1 MQDDYV
7 KTFAKIKMDDDRK
20 NDMRKMLENEMASSQ
35 KSAEASSVKPAKTTR
50 LTTGAKVGI
59 AAAAIAV
66 TMGGLFVVPASRN
79 AIYASV
85 RSLFGMEV
93 PEGAEDGVTKELED
107 RENRVVPTDE
117 DLPEEVIEEIASAVE
132 SQDQAADFYF
142 DSVIVTADYYEDTL
156 LNEYAN
162 YYAQQGY
169 TLLDIAED
177 DEIDEYYDQFEAGDW
192 YDTGFFVSYH
202 IGDNAY
208 GYEAYTYVFK
218 ASEEQFQAFLQF
230 KLNYINY
237 ERTEHGQPTVM
248 YEDFW
253 STSIDEE
260 GNTVYQASW
269 VGPDPVLK
277 LEPSDCAR
285 FANYSVMYDAE
296 NQLVVCY
303 VEEGGGVG

>member
-20 NDMRKMLENEMASSQ
+20 NDMRKALEQEMASSK
-35 KSAEASSVKPAKTTR
+35 KSAKTSR
-50 LTTGAKVGI
+50 LGTGAKIGI
-59 AAAAIAV
+59 AAAAV
-66 TMGGLFVVPASRN
+66 TLSVGSLLVIPTTRN
-79 AIYASV
+79 AISASV
-85 RSLFGMEV
+85 RTLFGMEV
-93 PEGAEDGVTKELED
+93 PEGAEDGVTKALED
-107 RENRVVPTDE
+107 RENRVVPTD
-117 DLPEEVIEEIASAVE
+117 DLPESEVEEIEAAVS
-132 SQDQAADFYF
+132 SQDQEQDFYF
-142 DSVIVTADYYEDTL
+142 DSVVVTADYYEDAL

-208 GYEAYTYVFK
+208 GYDAYTYVFK
-218 ASEEQFQAFLQF
+218 ASEEQFRAFLQF

-237 ERTEHGQPTVM
+237 ERTEHGQETVS
-248 YEDFW
+248 YDEFW
-253 STSIDEE
+253 TSGADEE

-269 VGPDPVLK
+269 VGPEPELK
-277 LEPSDCAR
+277 IEPSDSAR

-296 NQLVVCY
+296 NQLVVCF

>member
-20 NDMRKMLENEMASSQ
+20 NDMRKALEQEMASSK
-35 KSAEASSVKPAKTTR
+35 KSAKTSR
-50 LTTGAKVGI
+50 LGTGAKIGI
-59 AAAAIAV
+59 AAAAV
-66 TMGGLFVVPASRN
+66 TLSVGSLLVIPTTRN
-79 AIYASV
+79 AISASV
-85 RSLFGMEV
+85 RTLFGMEV
-93 PEGAEDGVTKELED
+93 PEGAEDGVTKALED
-107 RENRVVPTDE
+107 RENRVVPTD
-117 DLPEEVIEEIASAVE
+117 DLPESEVEEIEAAVS
-132 SQDQAADFYF
+132 SQDQEQDFYF
-142 DSVIVTADYYEDTL
+142 DSVVVTADYYEDAL

-192 YDTGFFVSYH
+192 YDAGFFVSYH

-208 GYEAYTYVFK
+208 GYDAYTYVFK
-218 ASEEQFQAFLQF
+218 ASEEQFRAFLQF

-237 ERTEHGQPTVM
+237 ERTEHGQETVS
-248 YEDFW
+248 YDEFW
-253 STSIDEE
+253 TSGADEE

-269 VGPDPVLK
+269 VGPEPELK
-277 LEPSDCAR
+277 IEPSDSAR

-296 NQLVVCY
+296 NQLVVCF

>member
-7 KTFAKIKMDDDRK
+7 KTFAKIKMDNDRK
-20 NDMRKMLENEMASSQ
+20 KDMRKALEKEMASNS
-35 KSAEASSVKPAKTTR
+35 KPAKTTR
-50 LTTGAKVGI
+50 LGTGAKAGI
-59 AAAAIAV
+59 AAAAITV
-66 TMGGLFVVPASRN
+66 TLGGLFAFPVSRN

-93 PEGAEDGVTKELED
+93 PEGAEDGVNKDLEG
-107 RENRVVPTDE
+107 RENRVIPTDDMSE
-117 DLPEEVIEEIASAVE
+117 SDAEEAIAAVA
-132 SQDQAADFYF
+132 SQDQAQDFYL
-142 DSVIVTADYYEDTL
+142 DSVVVTADYYEDKI

-162 YYAQQGY
+162 FYVQQGY

-202 IGDNAY
+202 IGDNAS
-208 GYEAYTYVFK
+208 GYSGYSYVFK
-218 ASEEQFQAFLQF
+218 ASEEQFKAFLKF

-237 ERTEHGQPTVM
+237 ERDMHGQETVS
-248 YEDFW
+248 YDEFW
-253 STSIDEE
+253 SSFVDEE

-269 VGPDPVLK
+269 VGPEPELK
-277 LEPSDCAR
+277 IEPSDSAR
-285 FANYSVMYDAE
+285 FANYSVMYDAD

>member
-20 NDMRKMLENEMASSQ
+20 MNMRKALENEMASSD
-35 KSAEASSVKPAKTTR
+35 KSAKVSSVKPAKTTR

-66 TMGGLFVVPASRN
+66 TMGGLFIVPASRN

-85 RSLFGMEV
+85 RTLFKMEV
-93 PEGAEDGVTKELED
+93 PEGAEDGVTQEQEG
-107 RENRVVPTDE
+107 RENRVVPTDDMPE
-117 DLPEEVIEEIASAVE
+117 SDVEEVIAAVT
-132 SQDQAADFYF
+132 SQDQERDFYF
-142 DSVIVTADYYEDTL
+142 DSVVVTADYYEDTL

-162 YYAQQGY
+162 FYAQQGY

-177 DEIDEYYDQFEAGDW
+177 DAIDEYYDQFEAGDW

-208 GYEAYTYVFK
+208 GYDAYSYVFK
-218 ASEEQFQAFLQF
+218 ASDEQFQAFLQYQ
-230 KLNYINY
+230 LNYINY
-237 ERTEHGQPTVM
+237 ERTEHGQETVS
-248 YEDFW
+248 YDEFW
-253 STSIDEE
+253 SSSVDEE

-269 VGPDPVLK
+269 VGPEPELK
-277 LEPSDCAR
+277 IEPSDRAR
-285 FANYSVMYDAE
+285 FTNYSVMYDAE

-303 VEEGGGVG
+303 IEAGGGVG

>member
-20 NDMRKMLENEMASSQ
+20 NDMRKALEQEMASSK
-35 KSAEASSVKPAKTTR
+35 KSAKTSR
-50 LTTGAKVGI
+50 LGTGAKIGI
-59 AAAAIAV
+59 AAAAVALSVGSLLAIP
-66 TMGGLFVVPASRN
+66 TTRN
-79 AIYASV
+79 AISASV
-85 RSLFGMEV
+85 RTLFGMEV
-93 PEGAEDGVTKELED
+93 PADAEDGVTKALED
-107 RENRVVPTDE
+107 RENRVVPTD
-117 DLPEEVIEEIASAVE
+117 DQPEEVVEEIEAAVS
-132 SQDQAADFYF
+132 SQDQEQDFYF
-142 DSVIVTADYYEDTL
+142 DSVVVTADYYEDAL

-192 YDTGFFVSYH
+192 YDSGFFVSYH

-208 GYEAYTYVFK
+208 GYDACTYVFK

-237 ERTEHGQPTVM
+237 ERTEHGQETVS
-248 YEDFW
+248 YDEFW
-253 STSIDEE
+253 TSGVDEE

-269 VGPDPVLK
+269 VGPEPELK
-277 LEPSDCAR
+277 IEPSDSAR
-285 FANYSVMYDAE
+285 FTNYSVMYDAE
-296 NQLVVCY
+296 NQLVVCF

>member
-20 NDMRKMLENEMASSQ
+20 KDMRKALEKEMASS
-35 KSAEASSVKPAKTTR
+35 KKPAKTTR

-66 TMGGLFVVPASRN
+66 TMGGLLIVPASRN

-93 PEGAEDGVTKELED
+93 PEGAEDGVTNDLEG

-117 DLPEEVIEEIASAVE
+117 VSESVAEEIIAAVS
-132 SQDQAADFYF
+132 SQDAAQDFYL
-142 DSVIVTADYYEDTL
+142 DSVVVTADYYEDTL

-162 YYAQQGY
+162 FYAQQGY

-177 DEIDEYYDQFEAGDW
+177 DAIDEYYDQFDAGDW
-192 YDTGFFVSYH
+192 YDTGFFVTYRS
-202 IGDNAY
+202 GDNAY
-208 GYEAYTYVFK
+208 GYDAYSYVFK
-218 ASEEQFQAFLQF
+218 ASEEQFQAFLQTQ
-230 KLNYINY
+230 LNYINY
-237 ERTEHGQPTVM
+237 ERTAHDQATVS
-248 YEDFW
+248 YDEFW
-253 STSIDEE
+253 SSGVDEE

-269 VGPDPVLK
+269 LGPEPILK
-277 LEPSDCAR
+277 IEPSDRAR
-285 FANYSVMYDAE
+285 FVNYSVMYDAE
-296 NQLVVCY
+296 SQLVVCY
-303 VEEGGGVG
+303 IEAGGGVG